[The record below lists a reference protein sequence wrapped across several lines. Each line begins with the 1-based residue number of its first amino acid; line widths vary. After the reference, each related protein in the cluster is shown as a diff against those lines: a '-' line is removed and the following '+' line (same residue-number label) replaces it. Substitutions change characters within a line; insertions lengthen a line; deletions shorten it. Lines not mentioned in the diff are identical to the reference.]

1 MGRLTLEERRRVFL
15 IQQQARCEALA
26 RMSTPAA
33 AAEPSA
39 PPRSWL
45 SQLAKTAMI
54 VALLGG
60 GWLVYHTV
68 EFHAPASVVEAL
80 LPRR

>member
-15 IQQQARCEALA
+15 IQQQARCETLAL
-26 RMSTPAA
+26 MSTLPTAA
-33 AAEPSA
+33 APSA
-39 PPRSWL
+39 PPRYWL
-45 SQLAKTAMI
+45 SHLVKTAMI

-60 GWLVYHTV
+60 GWLAYHTV
-68 EFHAPASVVEAL
+68 EFHSPASVVEAL

>member
-1 MGRLTLEERRRVFL
+1 MGQLTLEERRRVFL
-15 IQQQARCEALA
+15 VQQRARGETLA

-39 PPRSWL
+39 PPRHWL
-45 SQLAKTAMI
+45 SQLATTAMI

-60 GWLVYHTV
+60 GWLAYHAV